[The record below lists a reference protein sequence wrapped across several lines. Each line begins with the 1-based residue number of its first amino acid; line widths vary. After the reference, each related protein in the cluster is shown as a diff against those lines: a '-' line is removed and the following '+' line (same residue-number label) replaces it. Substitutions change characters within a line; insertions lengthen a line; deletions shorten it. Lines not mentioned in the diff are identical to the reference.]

1 MKILKICSSILL
13 LMIISGSIIAQNP
26 TNEEYYQ
33 KYKLVNKITPQLLV
47 DDISIRNVA
56 TVQDYAVRIAYNK
69 ANEEFYYMTTD
80 GNIYRV
86 DFNSRRQFLI
96 ANSGDFG
103 IEETQ
108 GFAISKSGEF
118 FVSGTNKDR
127 DKATNQGRVSRGSY
141 VDNQLVWQYVLTT
154 EEYPLSNT
162 AFDHNFNGIV
172 LSPDQK
178 TLYVNSGSRTDHGEV
193 HSVDGRYPNTRE
205 VALTAKLFQ
214 VPADTTDLILPN
226 DYEFLKA
233 NSFIYAEGLR
243 NTFDLAFDKDGNLF
257 GTENSGD
264 RDDSEELNLLKE
276 GKHYGFPWLMG
287 GNRTPMQ
294 FVGYNVEEDSHV
306 STSSTAYRGGFFY
319 NDPNYPS
326 PPDSIDFVEGLINIG
341 PDADRKRESDGNIY
355 DASDSGLEIRTF
367 TSHRSPLG
375 LVFDTTS
382 FLGGD
387 YTNDGFVLGWT
398 GSDHSGLLSRL
409 SNQGKDMF
417 HLTFVPDE
425 NETFKVSVKRIA
437 SGFKNPID
445 AVIVENKIYVMEY
458 TGGWINNGSVGIYEL
473 TFPSSSSTNLESENI
488 LPSSITLYQNY
499 PNPFNPTTKIQYELP
514 ISTEVNL
521 SIYNGIGHKIS
532 ELVNG
537 VQRAGFHSVNYAAQ
551 NSSSGIYYYRLETPF
566 STLTKKMVFI
576 K

>member
-1 MKILKICSSILL
+1 MKTLKLCRSISLMMIL
-13 LMIISGSIIAQNP
+13 SGSIIAQNP
-26 TNEEYYQ
+26 TNKEYYREF
-33 KYKLVNKITPQLLV
+33 KLVNNIAPQLLV

-69 ANEEFYYMTTD
+69 ANEEFYYMTTG
-80 GNIYRV
+80 GNIYKV
-86 DFNSRRQFLI
+86 DFNSRRQFVI

-103 IEETQ
+103 ITETQ
-108 GFAISKSGEF
+108 GFAISKSGDF

-141 VDNQLVWQYVLTT
+141 IDNQLVWQDVLTT

-233 NSFIYAEGLR
+233 NNFIYAEGLR

-264 RDDSEELNLLKE
+264 RDDSEELNLLEE

-287 GNRTPMQ
+287 GNLTPMQ
-294 FVGYNVEEDSHV
+294 FMGYNVNEDPYV
-306 STSSTAYRGGFFY
+306 SKSSTAYKGGFFY

-326 PPDSIDFVEGLINIG
+326 PPDSVTFVEGLINIG

-355 DASDSGLEIRTF
+355 DASDNGLEIRTF

-425 NETFKVSVKRIA
+425 NETFKVSVKQIA

-473 TFPSSSSTNLESENI
+473 TFPLSSSTNLESENTS
-488 LPSSITLYQNY
+488 PSRITLYQNY

-514 ISTEVNL
+514 ISTEVKL

-537 VQRAGFHSVNYAAQ
+537 EQRAGFHTVIYDAQ

-566 STLTKKMVFI
+566 SISIKKMILI

>member
-1 MKILKICSSILL
+1 
-13 LMIISGSIIAQNP
+13 
-26 TNEEYYQ
+26 
-33 KYKLVNKITPQLLV
+33 
-47 DDISIRNVA
+47 
-56 TVQDYAVRIAYNK
+56 
-69 ANEEFYYMTTD
+69 FYYMTTG
-80 GNIYRV
+80 GNIYRI
-86 DFNSRRQFLI
+86 DFNSGRQFLI
-96 ANSGDFG
+96 ANSGDYG
-103 IEETQ
+103 INETQ
-108 GFAISKSGEF
+108 GFAISKLGEF
-118 FVSGTNKDR
+118 FVSGTNKDG
-127 DKATNQGRVSRGSY
+127 DNATNQGRVSRGSFI
-141 VDNQLVWQYVLTT
+141 DNQLVWQDLLTT

-226 DYEFLKA
+226 DYVFLEAK
-233 NSFIYAEGLR
+233 NFIYAEGLR

-264 RDDSEELNLLKE
+264 RDDSEELNLIKE

-287 GNRTPMQ
+287 GNLTPMQ
-294 FVGYNVEEDSHV
+294 FVGYNVEEDPYV

-355 DASDSGLEIRTF
+355 DASDNGLEIRTF

-382 FLGGD
+382 SLGGD

-417 HLTFVPDE
+417 HLSFIPDE
-425 NETFKVSVKRIA
+425 KETFKVSVKRIA
-437 SGFKNPID
+437 TGFKNPID
-445 AVIVENKIYVMEY
+445 AVIVDNKIYVMEY

-473 TFPSSSSTNLESENI
+473 TFPLSSTSLDFVSGP
-488 LPSSITLYQNY
+488 PSGISLDQNY

-537 VQRAGFHSVNYAAQ
+537 EQRAGIHTVIYDAQ

-566 STLTKKMVFI
+566 SISIKKMILI